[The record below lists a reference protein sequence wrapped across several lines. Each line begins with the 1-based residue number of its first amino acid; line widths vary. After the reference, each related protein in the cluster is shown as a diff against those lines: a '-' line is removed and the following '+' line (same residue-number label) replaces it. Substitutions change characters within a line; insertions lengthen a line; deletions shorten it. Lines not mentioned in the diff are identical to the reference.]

1 MPELLGR
8 ESPDQDVFGVEP
20 QELEYQMAAYVARV
34 LLYDANPERP
44 VNFDAKLIA
53 RGYHLMRADN
63 TAEVLE
69 MANEDHPDV
78 VIINM
83 PPDDDETAVIN
94 AWQER
99 KVPLILIGDRADV
112 EAKARALKE
121 GVADYLPHDYRDVEL
136 FARISS
142 LLRLN
147 TMQEELERRLDTAQ
161 QYGIKDTSLVAP
173 EVDVDDA
180 SIVILGAD
188 EAENKATAGLVG
200 EGRVHLTTTA
210 THEAMADLV
219 SKEIDALV
227 INCDNAQSEYMI
239 ICGDIR
245 NNSRLYNLPIL
256 LICGED
262 VFSNADEPYKKGVT
276 DVVHSPVSADELR
289 NRVDSLVSQ
298 QRYRFAMRKVYRE
311 AMRPMTSDGLT
322 GLFSHG
328 FLHENLAKQLEE
340 ASTWHKN
347 LTIGFFDIKLL
358 AQFNQDYGYVAGD
371 LLIRQIATM
380 ITGLLRGE
388 DMSARY
394 GGDEFV
400 VVLPETPPDVAEVA
414 LRRIASVIGST
425 EFAVA
430 DMTEAVPVYLQV
442 GVASAEEGD
451 TAESLIARAKADVK

>member
-1 MPELLGR
+1 
-8 ESPDQDVFGVEP
+8 
-20 QELEYQMAAYVARV
+20 MAAYIARV
-34 LLYDANPERP
+34 LLFDANPARP
-44 VNFDAKLIA
+44 IKFDAKLIA
-53 RGYHLMRADN
+53 RGYHLMRAEND
-63 TAEVLE
+63 AEVLA
-69 MANEDHPDV
+69 MASTEHPDV
-78 VIINM
+78 VIINT
-83 PPDDDETAVIN
+83 PPEGDETAVIN

-99 KVPLILIGDRADV
+99 KIPLILIGDRADV

-136 FARISS
+136 FARIGS

-147 TMQEELERRLDTAQ
+147 TMQEELDRRLDTAQ
-161 QYGIKDTSLVAP
+161 QYGIKDTALVAP
-173 EVDVDDA
+173 DVDVDDA
-180 SIVILGAD
+180 RIVIIGAD
-188 EAENKATAGLVG
+188 KTDNKATAELVG
-200 EGRVHLTTTA
+200 EKRVQLCTTA

-219 SKEIDALV
+219 AKEIDALI
-227 INCDNAQSEYMI
+227 INCDTPQSEFMI
-239 ICGDIR
+239 FCGDIR

-256 LICGED
+256 LVTEKD
-262 VFSNADEPYKKGVT
+262 SFDNADQPYEMGVT
-276 DVVHSPVSADELR
+276 DVVHKPVSADELR

-298 QRYRFAMRKVYRE
+298 QRYRFAMRRVYRD

-328 FLHENLAKQLEE
+328 FLHENLAKQLDE
-340 ASTWHKN
+340 AKTWHKN
-347 LTIGFFDIKLL
+347 LTVGFFDIKSL
-358 AQFNQDYGYVAGD
+358 AQFNHDYGYVAGD
-371 LLIRQIATM
+371 LLIRQISTM

-430 DMTEAVPVYLQV
+430 NMTEPVPVYLQV
-442 GVASAEEGD
+442 GVASAQEDD
-451 TAESLIARAKADVK
+451 TAETLIARAKTEVK

>member
-1 MPELLGR
+1 
-8 ESPDQDVFGVEP
+8 
-20 QELEYQMAAYVARV
+20 MAAYIARV
-34 LLYDANPERP
+34 LLFDANKERP
-44 VNFDAKLIA
+44 IKFDAKLIA
-53 RGYHLMRADN
+53 RGYHLMRAENDD
-63 TAEVLE
+63 EVLE
-69 MANEDHPDV
+69 MANTEHPDV

-83 PPDDDETAVIN
+83 PPEGDETAVIN

-147 TMQEELERRLDTAQ
+147 TMQEELDRRLVTAK
-161 QYGIKDTSLVAP
+161 QYGIHDNSIVAP
-173 EVDVDDA
+173 DVDIDDA
-180 SIVILGAD
+180 KIVIVGAD
-188 EAENKATAGLVG
+188 EAENSATAKLVG
-200 EGRVHLTTTA
+200 ENRVHLCTA
-210 THEAMADLV
+210 LTHEAMAELV
-219 SKEIDALV
+219 SQEIDALIV
-227 INCDNAQSEYMI
+227 NNDNPQSEFMVL
-239 ICGDIR
+239 CGDIR

-256 LICGED
+256 LVTEPD
-262 VFSNADEPYKKGVT
+262 SFENADKPYDMGVT
-276 DVVHSPVSADELR
+276 DVVHKPVSADELG

-298 QRYRFAMRKVYRE
+298 QRYRYAMRKVYRE

-328 FLHENLAKQLEE
+328 FLHENLAKQLKE
-340 ASTWHKN
+340 ATTWHKN
-347 LTIGFFDIKLL
+347 LTVGFFDIKLL
-358 AQFNQDYGYVAGD
+358 SQFNHDYGYVAGD
-371 LLIRQIATM
+371 LLIRQISTM
-380 ITGLLRGE
+380 ITGLMRGE

-430 DMTEAVPVYLQV
+430 DMTEPVPVYLQV
-442 GVASAEEGD
+442 GVASAQEGD
-451 TAESLIARAKADVK
+451 TAESLIARAKADLK

>member
-1 MPELLGR
+1 
-8 ESPDQDVFGVEP
+8 
-20 QELEYQMAAYVARV
+20 MAAYIARV
-34 LLYDANPERP
+34 LLFDSNPDRP
-44 VNFDAKLIA
+44 IRFDAKLIA
-53 RGYHLMRADN
+53 RGYHLMRAEN
-63 TAEVLE
+63 TDEVLA
-69 MANEDHPDV
+69 MANTEHPDV

-83 PPDDDETAVIN
+83 PKDGDETAVIN

-99 KVPLILIGDRADV
+99 KIPLILIGDQADV

-136 FARISS
+136 FARIGS

-147 TMQEELERRLDTAQ
+147 TMQEELDRRLDTAQ
-161 QYGIKDTSLVAP
+161 QYGIKDTALVAP
-173 EVDVDDA
+173 DVDVEDA
-180 SIVILGAD
+180 RIVIIGAD
-188 EAENKATAGLVG
+188 EAENLETAKLVG
-200 EGRVHLTTTA
+200 EKRVQLSTTA

-219 SKEIDALV
+219 AKEIDALV
-227 INCDNAQSEYMI
+227 INCDNPQSEYMI
-239 ICGDIR
+239 LCGDIR
-245 NNSRLYNLPIL
+245 NNSRLYNMPIL
-256 LICGED
+256 LVTADGSFE
-262 VFSNADEPYKKGVT
+262 NADTPYEMGVT
-276 DVVHSPVSADELR
+276 DVVHTPVSADELR

-340 ASTWHKN
+340 ATHWHKN
-347 LTIGFFDIKLL
+347 LTVGFFDIKLL
-358 AQFNQDYGYVAGD
+358 AQFNKDYGYVAGD
-371 LLIRQIATM
+371 LLIRQISTM

-400 VVLPETPPDVAEVA
+400 VVLPETPPNVAEVA

-430 DMTEAVPVYLQV
+430 NMTEPVPVYLQV
-442 GVASAEEGD
+442 GVASAEDGD